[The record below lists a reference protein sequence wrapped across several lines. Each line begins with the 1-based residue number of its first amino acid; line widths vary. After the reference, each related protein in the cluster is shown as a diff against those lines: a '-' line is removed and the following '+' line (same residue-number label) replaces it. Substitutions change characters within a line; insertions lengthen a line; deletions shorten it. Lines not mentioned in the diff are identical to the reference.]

1 MHLPLGVSLQ
11 VRRHEVAFQDF
22 LYLFGILGGM
32 LTCLKLPLAG
42 LLYVCKS
49 LAHSKATYA
58 MFRKPQ
64 GLLGLGHTFGLV
76 ACGLC
81 HFGAFQIDAV

>member
-1 MHLPLGVSLQ
+1 M
-11 VRRHEVAFQDF
+11 AFQDF

-32 LTCLKLPLAG
+32 LACLKLPLAG

-58 MFRKPQ
+58 MFRKPW
-64 GLLGLGHTFGLV
+64 GLLSLGHTVRLI
-76 ACGLC
+76 ARGLC
-81 HFGAFQIDAV
+81 HCGAFQIDAV